1 MRYNRDK
8 IKDKIKEE
16 INIYGQHQPCPKS
29 KTVVETHDGKQYW
42 RHYEFGVIYGF
53 VLFNEYVAY
62 RDEKPEEMYR
72 IIPIN
77 KDDENWSISPDSMT
91 MDIAWF
97 TAVNN
102 TWQRIVKWRNK
113 HLIQGWGKSAD
124 ITDPGQYVHK
134 QKEPIGNETIQW
146 DDVPDNAVLNTK
158 YTYIENED

>member
-8 IKDKIKEE
+8 IKEE
-16 INIYGQHQPCPKS
+16 IDIYGQHYPCPKS

-42 RHYEFGVIYGF
+42 RHYEFGAIYGF

-72 IIPIN
+72 IMPIN

-102 TWQRIVKWRNK
+102 IWQRIVEWRNK

-124 ITDPGQYVHK
+124 ITDPSQYVRK
-134 QKEPIGNETIQW
+134 QKEPIVNETIQW
-146 DDVPDNAVLNTK
+146 NDVPDNAVLNTK
-158 YTYIENED
+158 YVYIENED